1 MKKVIGRKEKISLP
15 EWGLKLISAKIDTG
29 AYTSSIH
36 SDFAKEETDDR
47 GNKVLTFTVL
57 SNLHKKYSGQII
69 RTTEYTTKK
78 VKNSFGQAEDRY
90 KIMTKVII
98 FGEEFEAEFTLSDRT
113 NMRNPI
119 LLGRKV
125 LKGKYMVDVDLT
137 YQSQK
142 YAETNP
148 KRL

>member
-1 MKKVIGRKEKISLP
+1 MKQVVGRKERISLP
-15 EWGLKLISAKIDTG
+15 EWGLKLVAAKIDTG
-29 AYTSSIH
+29 AYTSAIH
-36 SDFAKEETDDR
+36 SGFAKEETDDM

-57 SNLHKKYSGQII
+57 SDLHKKYSGQII
-69 RTTEYTTKK
+69 RTTDYTTKK

-90 KIMTKVII
+90 KIMTKVIF

-113 NMRNPI
+113 NMRNSI
-119 LLGRKV
+119 LLGRKF
-125 LKGKYMVDVDLT
+125 LKGRYVVDVDLT

-142 YAETNP
+142 TVKTNP